1 MKTLILIDV
10 QNDFMPGGA
19 LEVKDGNA
27 IVPVIN
33 SIQDKF
39 DLIVAAQDWHP
50 VNHASFA
57 SNHPGKKEFETI
69 KLQGLDQV
77 LWPNHCVQGTQ
88 GAQYH
93 KDVDTNR
100 VTAYFRKGMDPNIDS
115 YSAFYDNGRLKST
128 GLAGFLREVKAKDLY
143 FCGLAADICVYFSA
157 LDALHEGFNAT
168 IIEDASRA
176 LIQEDFEKAK
186 ADIISKGGE
195 IIQSSDLRE

>member
-19 LEVKDGNA
+19 LEVKDGDA
-27 IVPVIN
+27 VVPVIN

-50 VNHASFA
+50 INHASFA
-57 SNHPGKKEFETI
+57 CNHPGKKEFETI
-69 KLQGLDQV
+69 QLQGLDQV
-77 LWPNHCVQGTQ
+77 LWPNHCVQGTH

-100 VTAYFRKGMDPNIDS
+100 VAAYFRKGMDPNIDS

-157 LDALHEGFNAT
+157 LDALHEGFNAS

-176 LIQEDFEKAK
+176 LFQKDFEKAK
-186 ADIISKGGE
+186 ADIISKGGR
-195 IIQSSDLRE
+195 IILSADLY